1 MNYHINF
8 DDSSSKQKLYNYL
21 KMLDGTWNIKIERP
35 RKDRSLKENNYYHG
49 VVVKMIADEVG
60 DLPEA
65 THEELKWLFLKYEG
79 LNKLSGET
87 EWRVK
92 STTELSTVE
101 MEEYLERCRV
111 WAYEFLGLIIPLPN
125 QII

>member
-1 MNYHINF
+1 VNYHINF

-35 RKDRSLKENNYYHG
+35 KKDRSIKENNYYHG

-60 DLPEA
+60 ELPE
-65 THEELKWLFLKYEG
+65 TIHEELKYMFLKYEG
-79 LNKLSGET
+79 LNKLNGET

-101 MEEYLERCRV
+101 MEEYLEYCRV
-111 WAYEFLGLIIPLPN
+111 WAHEFLELVIPLPN
-125 QII
+125 QVI